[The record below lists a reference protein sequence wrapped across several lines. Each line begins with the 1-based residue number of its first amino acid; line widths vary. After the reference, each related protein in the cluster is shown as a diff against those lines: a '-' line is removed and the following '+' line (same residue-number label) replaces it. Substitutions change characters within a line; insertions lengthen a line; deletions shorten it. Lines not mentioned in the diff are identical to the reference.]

1 MGYEPHISELE
12 SCSSSSPSSTLE
24 FTQPDPNPN
33 QNLEPFTTRP
43 GTPDPGPKKAKRITR
58 DSSKHPVYRGIRM
71 RTSGKWV
78 SEIREPGK
86 KSRIW
91 LGTFPSARMAAYA
104 HDAAAMSLKGNG
116 TILNFPELAGTLPRP
131 ASLSPRDVQAA
142 AAKAAAMSNFDLPSS
157 QTKKLTKQPL
167 SAPRTKK
174 LTKQPSSA
182 AAAEEL
188 LSLVRGMEMSSSDE
202 LCEIVELPSLVTSY
216 SAEMN
221 REVVYVDL
229 VDGWVYPPPPWMDGG
244 DDDCDI
250 AVADMVIQSSFESV
264 LWTYD
269 QY

>member
-12 SCSSSSPSSTLE
+12 SSSSSPSSTLE

-43 GTPDPGPKKAKRITR
+43 RTPDPGTKKAKRITR

-167 SAPRTKK
+167 SASRTKK
-174 LTKQPSSA
+174 LTKQPSS

-216 SAEMN
+216 SAEFN

-244 DDDCDI
+244 DDDCEI

>member
-1 MGYEPHISELE
+1 MSYEPHISEFQ
-12 SCSSSSPSSTLE
+12 SSSSSTATTLE
-24 FTQPDPNPN
+24 FTQPDPNP
-33 QNLEPFTTRP
+33 EPFTTRP
-43 GTPDPGPKKAKRITR
+43 DTPDPGPRKAKRIPR

-91 LGTFPSARMAAYA
+91 LGTFPSARMAACA

-116 TILNFPELAGTLPRP
+116 TVLNFPELAGTLPRP

-142 AAKAAAMSNFDLPSS
+142 AAKAAAMSSFDSPPSS
-157 QTKKLTKQPL
+157 LTKKLTKQPL
-167 SAPRTKK
+167 SA
-174 LTKQPSSA
+174 A
-182 AAAEEL
+182 AKL
-188 LSLVRGMEMSSSDE
+188 LSLGRGMEMSSSDE

-216 SAEMN
+216 SAELK

-229 VDGWVYPPPPWMDGG
+229 VDGWAYPPPPWMDGS
-244 DDDCDI
+244 DDDCEI
-250 AVADMVIQSSFESV
+250 AVADKVIQSSFESV